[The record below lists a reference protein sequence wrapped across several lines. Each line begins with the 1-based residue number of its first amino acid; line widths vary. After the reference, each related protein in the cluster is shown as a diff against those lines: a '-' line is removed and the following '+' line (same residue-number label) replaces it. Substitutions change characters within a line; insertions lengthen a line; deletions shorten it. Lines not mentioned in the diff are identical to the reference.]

1 MQAVIQA
8 SQGAIAACF
17 GKAAAS
23 YQHAARLQR
32 QVAYQALAG
41 LTAAAA
47 TSGTTL
53 GKTLDVGCGPGWL
66 HPELAPHTETLTA
79 LDFSA
84 GMLAAAKAQG
94 QAAHYL
100 LADAAAI
107 PLADASINTVFSSLM
122 LQWCPEPAEVLRE
135 INRVLMPGGRAV
147 VTTLVAGTLSE
158 LQTAFAAVDQHQ
170 HVQHFLPL
178 NALSAAA
185 EASGASW
192 QLVSYQLDLHYPDIF
207 ALAKELKQLG
217 ASYIANRGRQGL
229 TGKGYWQQVAAAY
242 PNASAVGLTASY
254 QVAVLQLNKPC
265 RD

>member
-1 MQAVIQA
+1 MQAVMQA

-47 TSGTTL
+47 SSGTTL
-53 GKTLDVGCGPGWL
+53 GKTLDLGCGPGWL

-135 INRVLMPGGRAV
+135 ISRVLTPGGRAV

-178 NALSAAA
+178 NALSIAAA
-185 EASGASW
+185 ASGASW
-192 QLVSYQLDLHYPDIF
+192 QVHSYQLDLSYPDIF

-242 PNASAVGLTASY
+242 PNASASGLTASY
-254 QVAVLQLNKPC
+254 QVAVLQLSKPC

>member
-32 QVAYQALAG
+32 QVAYQALAD
-41 LTAAAA
+41 LTASNT
-47 TSGTTL
+47 TSGPTL
-53 GKTLDVGCGPGWL
+53 GNTLDLGCGPGWL

-122 LQWCPEPAEVLRE
+122 LQWCPEPAQVLRE
-135 INRVLMPGGRAV
+135 ISRVLTPGGRAV

-178 NALSAAA
+178 NALSTAA

-192 QLVSYQLDLHYPDIF
+192 QVHSYQLDLSYPDIF

-242 PNASAVGLTASY
+242 PNASASGLTANY

>member
-1 MQAVIQA
+1 MTAV
-8 SQGAIAACF
+8 SAATTEGFIRQVAQSF
-17 GKAAAS
+17 GKACDS
-23 YQHAARLQR
+23 YLPAARLQQ
-32 QVAYQALAG
+32 QVALDALA
-41 LTAAAA
+41 L
-47 TSGTTL
+47 L
-53 GKTLDVGCGPGWL
+53 PLDKQGHLLDLGCGPGWL

-122 LQWCPEPAEVLRE
+122 LQWCPEPAQVLRE
-135 INRVLMPGGRAV
+135 ISRVLTPGGRAV

-185 EASGASW
+185 EASGANW
-192 QLVSYQLDLHYPDIF
+192 QVHSYQLDLNYPDIF

-242 PNASAVGLTASY
+242 PNASAAGLTASY